1 MGPELLPALPSQ
13 RRERLLRLLD
23 RGDIQRVAD
32 LATALEVAPVTVRRD
47 IAFLAAQGQ
56 VRRVRGGAVA
66 MERAADLPAMG
77 AGDGQATSI
86 GIVVPSMK
94 YYWPDVVRGAREAAQ
109 ALGVRLVLRGSTYD
123 ARIDRRNLARL
134 VDSVG
139 VAGLVIAPMTSG
151 EEGEELVR
159 WMQELTVPIVLAER
173 TAVRGDY
180 GQPMDS
186 VTSNHEL
193 GAGMALR
200 LLAQLGHRRIGLV
213 TVAKS
218 PTTPALR
225 AGWRAVCAELGLE
238 TAGVPDVDTED
249 YGSPTWPETL
259 DAVLDATLSS
269 RTTALLVHSD
279 AEAIELLGRCDE
291 RGIRVPEDL
300 SVIAYDDEVASMATP
315 PLTAVHPPKTEI
327 GRAAVEL
334 LANRVRTPETVHTQR
349 IVITPE
355 LRVRQSTAPPAQVH

>member
-1 MGPELLPALPSQ
+1 MGTDLPPALPAQ

-32 LATALEVAPVTVRRD
+32 LAAALEVAPVTVRRD
-47 IAFLAAQGQ
+47 IAHLADQGQ

-66 MERAADLPAMG
+66 VERARAKGADESARAEAP
-77 AGDGQATSI
+77 SI

-94 YYWPDVVRGAREAAQ
+94 YYWPDVVRGARETAQ
-109 ALGVRLVLRGSTYD
+109 ARGARLVLRGSTYD
-123 ARIDRRNLARL
+123 ARVDRRNLARL
-134 VDSVG
+134 VDGVG

-151 EEGEELVR
+151 AEGEELVR

-173 TAVRGDY
+173 TAVRGAY
-180 GQPMDS
+180 GEPMDS

-193 GAGMALR
+193 GAAMALR
-200 LLAQLGHRRIGLV
+200 LLVRLGHQRIGLV

-218 PTTPALR
+218 PTTPAVR
-225 AGWRAVCAELGLE
+225 AGWRSACVELGLDP
-238 TAGVPDVDTED
+238 AGVPDVDTED
-249 YGSPTWPETL
+249 YGSPTWPERL
-259 DAVLDATLSS
+259 DSVLDATLAS

-279 AEAIELLGRCDE
+279 AEAIALLGRCDE

-315 PLTAVHPPKTEI
+315 PLTAVHPPKTAI

-334 LANRVRTPETVHTQR
+334 LLNRVRSPEPVYTQR
-349 IVITPE
+349 VVISPE
-355 LRVRQSTAPPAQVH
+355 LRVRQSTAPPAASR